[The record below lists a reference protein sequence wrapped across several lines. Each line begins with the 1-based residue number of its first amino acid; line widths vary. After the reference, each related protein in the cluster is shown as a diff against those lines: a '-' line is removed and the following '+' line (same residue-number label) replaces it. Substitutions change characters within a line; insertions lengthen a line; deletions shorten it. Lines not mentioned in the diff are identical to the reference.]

1 LNRTVVVVDPLPS
14 VETRKRAMRSMAPED
29 MRALAQTMSEGDRFL
44 AGDENTA
51 MLILMNTPPTE

>member
-1 LNRTVVVVDPLPS
+1 
-14 VETRKRAMRSMAPED
+14 MRSMAPED